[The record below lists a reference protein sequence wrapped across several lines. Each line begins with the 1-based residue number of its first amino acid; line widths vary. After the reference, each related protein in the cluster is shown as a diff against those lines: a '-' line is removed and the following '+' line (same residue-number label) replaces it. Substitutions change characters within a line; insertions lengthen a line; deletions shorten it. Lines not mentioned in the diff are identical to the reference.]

1 MWIKMLIEV
10 KRFEFKDTHTVGKLY
25 INGSY
30 ECFTLEDAVRN
41 GTKVIGKT
49 AIPIGTY
56 KVIIDAST
64 RFKQDMPHILDVPDF
79 TGVRIHAGNTSADTD
94 GCILLGSTWAG
105 KDFIG
110 NSKIAY
116 KKFFD
121 KLKQNK
127 TVSITI
133 S

>member
-1 MWIKMLIEV
+1 MWTKMLIEV
-10 KRFEFKDTHTVGKLY
+10 KRFEFKDTHTVGKMY
-25 INGSY
+25 VDGVY
-30 ECFTLEDAVRN
+30 ECYTLEDAVRN
-41 GTKVIGKT
+41 GTKVLGKT
-49 AIPIGTY
+49 AIPIGKY
-56 KVIIDAST
+56 KLIVDASV
-64 RFKQDMPHILDVPDF
+64 RFKQDMPHILNVPDF

-121 KLKQNK
+121 KLKENK

>member
-1 MWIKMLIEV
+1 MWTKMLIEV
-10 KRFEFKDTHTVGKLY
+10 KRFEFKDTHTVGKMY
-25 INGSY
+25 VDGVY
-30 ECFTLEDAVRN
+30 ECYTLEDAVRN
-41 GTKVIGKT
+41 GTKVLGKT

-56 KVIIDAST
+56 KLIIDAST

-127 TVSITI
+127 TVSIAI

>member
-1 MWIKMLIEV
+1 MKMLIEV

-25 INGSY
+25 LDGIY

-41 GTKVIGKT
+41 GTKIIGKT

-94 GCILLGSTWAG
+94 GCILLGTTWAG

-116 KKFFD
+116 KKFFN
-121 KLKQNK
+121 KLKENK

>member
-1 MWIKMLIEV
+1 MLIEV
-10 KRFEFKDTHTVGKLY
+10 KRFEFKDTHTVGKMY
-25 INGSY
+25 VDGIY
-30 ECFTLEDAVRN
+30 ECYTLEDAVRN
-41 GTKVIGKT
+41 GIKVLGKT

-56 KVIIDAST
+56 KLIIDAST

-94 GCILLGSTWAG
+94 GCILLGTTWAG

-116 KKFFD
+116 KKFFN
-121 KLKQNK
+121 KLKENK

>member
-1 MWIKMLIEV
+1 MYV
-10 KRFEFKDTHTVGKLY
+10 DGV
-25 INGSY
+25 Y
-30 ECFTLEDAVRN
+30 ECYTLEDVVRN
-41 GTKVIGKT
+41 GTKVLGKT
-49 AIPIGTY
+49 AIPIGEY
-56 KVIIDAST
+56 KLIVDASA

-79 TGVRIHAGNTSADTD
+79 TGVRIHSGNTSADTD

-121 KLKQNK
+121 KLKKAK
-127 TVSITI
+127 TATI
-133 S
+133 KIC

>member
-1 MWIKMLIEV
+1 MWTKMLIEV
-10 KRFEFKDTHTVGKLY
+10 KRFEFKDTHTVGKMY
-25 INGSY
+25 VDGVY
-30 ECFTLEDAVRN
+30 ECYTLEDTVRN

-56 KVIIDAST
+56 KLIIDAST

-121 KLKQNK
+121 KLKENK

>member
-1 MWIKMLIEV
+1 MWTKMLIEV
-10 KRFEFKDTHTVGKLY
+10 KRFEFKDTHTVGKMY
-25 INGSY
+25 VDGIY
-30 ECFTLEDAVRN
+30 ECYTLEDAVRN

>member
-1 MWIKMLIEV
+1 MWTKMLIEV
-10 KRFEFKDTHTVGKLY
+10 KRFEFKDTHTVGKMY
-25 INGSY
+25 VNGIY
-30 ECFTLEDAVRN
+30 ECYTLEDAVRN
-41 GTKVIGKT
+41 GTKVLGKT

-56 KVIIDAST
+56 KLIIDAST

-79 TGVRIHAGNTSADTD
+79 TGVRIHAGNTSADTE

-121 KLKQNK
+121 KLKKAK
-127 TVSITI
+127 TATI
-133 S
+133 KIY

>member
-1 MWIKMLIEV
+1 MTMLIEV
-10 KRFEFKDTHTVGKLY
+10 KRLEFKDTHTVGKLY
-25 INGSY
+25 INGVY

-41 GTKVIGKT
+41 GTKIIGKT

-56 KVIIDAST
+56 KLIIDAST

-116 KKFFD
+116 KKFFN
-121 KLKQNK
+121 KLKENK

>member
-1 MWIKMLIEV
+1 MTMLIEV
-10 KRFEFKDTHTVGKLY
+10 KRFEFKDTHTVGKMY
-25 INGSY
+25 VDGIY
-30 ECFTLEDAVRN
+30 ECYTLEDAVRN
-41 GTKVIGKT
+41 GTKVLGKT

-56 KVIIDAST
+56 KLIIDAST
-64 RFKQDMPHILDVPDF
+64 RFKQDMPHILNVPDF